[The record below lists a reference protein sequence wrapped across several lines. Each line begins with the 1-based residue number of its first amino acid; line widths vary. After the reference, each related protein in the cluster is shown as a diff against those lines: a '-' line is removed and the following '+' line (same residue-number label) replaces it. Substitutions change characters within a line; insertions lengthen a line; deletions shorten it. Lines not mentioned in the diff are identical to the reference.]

1 MVFSRLSQ
9 LRSAISNLLLAIA
22 TSEQDEAELNKG
34 SLVFVLKNFYFMTD
48 NLEKLELQKG
58 LPDVRA
64 CQKQLDSTADQYI
77 RLLLKE
83 HFFGVD

>member
-9 LRSAISNLLLAIA
+9 LRSAIADLLLAIA
-22 TSEQDEAELNKG
+22 KSDQEETELNKG
-34 SLVFVLKNFYFMTD
+34 GLVFVLKNFYFMTD

-64 CQKQLDSTADQYI
+64 CQRQLD
-77 RLLLKE
+77 
-83 HFFGVD
+83 